1 MLVCN
6 AGYGMHAEAGT
17 VTMTG
22 AWHIPRTKS
31 TYQWE
36 ERPILAFIVL
46 IKSQL
51 LNEIW
56 LFDPTKHRRLIRI

>member
-1 MLVCN
+1 MYDLVCN

-31 TYQWE
+31 MGMGRKAYFGIHCT
-36 ERPILAFIVL
+36 

-51 LNEIW
+51 INEIW
-56 LFDPTKHRRLIRI
+56 LFDPTKHCR